1 MLKLA
6 IFNYFLLF
14 NILIT
19 ELSNNSDVIQVNE
32 IENRYIGKNIT
43 Q

>member
-1 MLKLA
+1 MLKSA

-32 IENRYIGKNIT
+32 IENRYIR
-43 Q
+43 